1 MSQTATTHAK
11 AAAADEAGSL
21 TDHAGKYLTFSLA
34 KETYGIQILK
44 VQEIIEMIDVTKVPR
59 TPPFVK
65 GVINLRGKVIPVVD
79 LRLKFGM
86 EGIEVSRQTC
96 IIVVYVQCGDT
107 RLTMGMMVDAVSE
120 VLDIP
125 GDSIAPPPDFG
136 SQVDTAFLL
145 GMAKSKDSVR
155 MLLDIDKVLSTR
167 ELTIVKAAGDMA

>member
-1 MSQTATTHAK
+1 MSEAATMQRAENPQRRS
-11 AAAADEAGSL
+11 DN
-21 TDHAGKYLTFSLA
+21 AGKYLTFLIER
-34 KETYGIQILK
+34 ETYGVEILK
-44 VQEIIEMIDVTKVPR
+44 VQEIIEMVDVTQVPR

-86 EGIEVSRQTC
+86 EQKDVSRQTC
-96 IIVVYVQCGDT
+96 IVVVYVQNGDE

-125 GDSIAPPPDFG
+125 GESIAPPPDFG

-145 GMAKSKDSVR
+145 GMAKSEGLVR
-155 MLLDIDKVLSTR
+155 MLLDIDKVLSNK
-167 ELTIVKAAGDMA
+167 ELTIVKTTGERA